1 MVETIAQI
9 FGMTFVGIIIV
20 CVVITFGDYIIED
33 YKLRKNKN
41 ENTSKT
47 KTRKTFS
54 ILLVA

>member
-47 KTRKTFS
+47 KTR
-54 ILLVA
+54 